1 MKQKLKRTAFLTI
14 GTIFFIVGFIGIIV
28 PILPTTPFMI
38 LAAACFAKSSIYFH
52 QMLLNNRW
60 FGKELQYWE
69 AKKAMKRNT
78 KKRATWVVF
87 ISFAISINLLWG
99 HTIIQLLLLCTA
111 LILLYFLW
119 RIKED
124 TSSLL

>member
-1 MKQKLKRTAFLTI
+1 MKQKLKRAAFLTI
-14 GTIFFIVGFIGIIV
+14 GTIFFLVGFIGIIV

-38 LAAACFAKSSIYFH
+38 LAAACFAKSSRDFH
-52 QMLLNNRW
+52 QTLLNNRW

-69 AKKAMKRNT
+69 AKKAIKRNT
-78 KKRATWVVF
+78 KKRATWVVLL
-87 ISFAISINLLWG
+87 SFTISISILWG
-99 HTIIQLLLLCTA
+99 DTIMQLLLLGTA

-124 TSSLL
+124 S